1 MKIDSIILNHINS
14 NTEKEF
20 EAYYIYD
27 SQKIKEQCRIF
38 KNISYK
44 NKSIHFAS
52 MANINPHFIKIVKNE
67 GVNIFVNSIL
77 HLNTAVEAGF
87 SGQDIIFTSS
97 ALNVKTMKHL
107 ERLGVQLNI
116 DSPNQLKQWMELFP
130 EKAIGIRCN
139 IGDKVKPYSTHAGFY
154 IGGNSRLGFTTE
166 EIRQIADKSKIK
178 GLHLYAGTDITDIDY
193 FINCYKILIEISD
206 DFPELEYLNFGGG
219 FGVSEEGGASF
230 NFSEFDTQIT
240 RLMNHVSK
248 EKGKSIKLILEPG
261 RIIGGLSGYFVCY
274 VTDIKIRGDKQLVG
288 LNASTVQFSRPLLY
302 PEKARHPI
310 GIIRNGVQI
319 LSEKTKLTTIFGC
332 STYSRDIFTNNA
344 ELPELEI
351 GDTIVFGNAGSYS
364 ASSYMQ
370 FLGFPKP
377 EEFFV

>member
-67 GVNIFVNSIL
+67 GVNIFVNTIL
-77 HLNTAVEAGF
+77 HLNAAVEAGF

>member
-130 EKAIGIRCN
+130 GKAIGIRCN
-139 IGDKVKPYSTHAGFY
+139 IGDKIKPYSTHAGFY

-319 LSEKTKLTTIFGC
+319 LSEKTKPTTIFGC

-364 ASSYMQ
+364 ASSYML

>member
-332 STYSRDIFTNNA
+332 STYSRDIFTNNT